1 MKKASK
7 QQFVIRLIAGLALI
21 GLAVFFAFALDGYTG
36 PESTMLQRT
45 IFIMAVIGVGLGGLG
60 CIFFGFWGALGGLT
74 LILLNTLPRVLP
86 DPWNRYYAIVYILF
100 LFALKPLREW
110 LTKRK
115 IAATAG
121 EHREEYPTEDAS
133 APILSE
139 NSVVAMN
146 EFSGRI
152 YQLFRRAGQIS
163 GYRVGGELRGIDPD
177 KLRAAPTDTPDFT
190 YGLDE
195 IRKIRSKPH
204 GRYGICI
211 TFRAGGHTYYFVP
224 TALTDETALE
234 DFFRPFA
241 PDAIPEKQT
250 PQPVTQTQQQRRDML
265 SKIRIGLLVA
275 IALINLPWLFLKVP
289 YKLFAALALIPCPA
303 ILVLSCLFPEDI
315 SLDEKKKDANGRVE
329 FLSPM
334 IFSGM
339 VPCLRLLFDFNILDW
354 PRLLIIAAALLAAI
368 FFALFFFNA
377 PLRKKIGSLIT
388 AVFLCAFFAVGAVGQ
403 LNYLLDFSQPQSE
416 TAQISDM
423 HVSTSSKGPDRYI
436 LTVSTN
442 DGSEMD
448 LQVSMD
454 DYQALKIGDPVTVF
468 ILPGGLGIPYAV
480 VG

>member
-1 MKKASK
+1 MKKSTT

-21 GLAVFFAFALDGYTG
+21 GLAVFFAFTLDGYTG
-36 PESTMLQRT
+36 PESTMLQRS

-60 CIFFGFWGALGGLT
+60 CIFFGFWGVLGGLV
-74 LILLNTLPRVLP
+74 LILLITLPRVLP
-86 DPWNRYYAIVYILF
+86 DPWNRYFSIVYFLF

-110 LTKRK
+110 FAKRK
-115 IAATAG
+115 
-121 EHREEYPTEDAS
+121 AS
-133 APILSE
+133 AVPETTPAEPLAQEETSPVLSE

-152 YQLFRRAGQIS
+152 YQLFRRSGQIS

-177 KLRAAPTDTPDFT
+177 KLRTSPVDTPDFT

-195 IRKIRSKPH
+195 IQKVRSKPH

-354 PRLLIIAAALLAAI
+354 PRLLIFAALLLAAV
-368 FFALFFFNA
+368 FFALFFFNK
-377 PLRKKIGSLIT
+377 PLRKKIGSLI
-388 AVFLCAFFAVGAVGQ
+388 AVVFLCAFFAVGTVGQ
-403 LNYLLDFSQPQSE
+403 LNYLLDFSQPQSQA
-416 TAQISDM
+416 AQITDM
-423 HVSTSSKGPDRYI
+423 HISTSSKSPDRYT

-442 DGSEMD
+442 EGIEMD
-448 LQVSMD
+448 LQVSKA
-454 DYQALKIGDPVTVF
+454 DYQALKIGDSVTVF
-468 ILPGGLGIPYAV
+468 ILSGGLGIPYAI